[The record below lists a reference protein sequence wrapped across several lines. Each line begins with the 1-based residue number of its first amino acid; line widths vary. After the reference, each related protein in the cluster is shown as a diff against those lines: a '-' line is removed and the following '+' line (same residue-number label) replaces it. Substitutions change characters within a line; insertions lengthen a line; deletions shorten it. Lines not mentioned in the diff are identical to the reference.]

1 MTNEFD
7 FKYFDWK
14 CIPDSTTI
22 IEPCNKKKKYA
33 VKFDIANDAS
43 LSLYN
48 FSNAYY
54 KTAHIIATRMI
65 SKKQIDELD
74 QYVFPLFFL
83 YRHSLE
89 LLLKS
94 IGFKFIIDKSQRQ
107 IFLSETF
114 HNLKNILE
122 YILRHTTFSRNIAE
136 YQWLTKY
143 FDNISEA
150 DKASDSFRYPFH
162 IIFAFDELGCREF
175 EVKRVFQKQTH
186 LDLISEANKFEAA
199 YEILNA
205 WYLDINDPEIEHKA
219 TEYTECRNT
228 FLDEGGDYYAQSVVG
243 YEYRHNDFYAYCS
256 GYKECASY
264 MLEYLRNQYDAGI
277 DLDYSHMWYPMCY
290 LYRNS
295 VELLLKSILFEY
307 SNQSWQTKCAVAY
320 DNKHKLCQLLINAEK
335 NAIDYY
341 EIEDRDDYIKNMV
354 RYCRILHD
362 FDTDSSK
369 FRYPIDKRCNPYLST
384 IRYYNFVDI
393 GMFLKALVSAIDGIH
408 SEIDYRKD
416 VIDTLRAEYS
426 GY

>member
-7 FKYFDWK
+7 FKYFDWQ

-122 YILRHTTFSRNIAE
+122 YILRHTTFSRKIAE

-162 IIFAFDELGCREF
+162 IIFDFDELHE
-175 EVKRVFQKQTH
+175 QPH
-186 LDLISEANKFEAA
+186 
-199 YEILNA
+199 
-205 WYLDINDPEIEHKA
+205 
-219 TEYTECRNT
+219 
-228 FLDEGGDYYAQSVVG
+228 FL
-243 YEYRHNDFYAYCS
+243 
-256 GYKECASY
+256 
-264 MLEYLRNQYDAGI
+264 
-277 DLDYSHMWYPMCY
+277 
-290 LYRNS
+290 
-295 VELLLKSILFEY
+295 
-307 SNQSWQTKCAVAY
+307 
-320 DNKHKLCQLLINAEK
+320 
-335 NAIDYY
+335 
-341 EIEDRDDYIKNMV
+341 
-354 RYCRILHD
+354 
-362 FDTDSSK
+362 
-369 FRYPIDKRCNPYLST
+369 
-384 IRYYNFVDI
+384 
-393 GMFLKALVSAIDGIH
+393 
-408 SEIDYRKD
+408 
-416 VIDTLRAEYS
+416 
-426 GY
+426 

>member
-7 FKYFDWK
+7 FKYFDWQ

-162 IIFAFDELGCREF
+162 IIFDFDELGCREF

-277 DLDYSHMWYPMCY
+277 DLDYSHMWYPMC
-290 LYRNS
+290 
-295 VELLLKSILFEY
+295 
-307 SNQSWQTKCAVAY
+307 
-320 DNKHKLCQLLINAEK
+320 
-335 NAIDYY
+335 
-341 EIEDRDDYIKNMV
+341 
-354 RYCRILHD
+354 
-362 FDTDSSK
+362 
-369 FRYPIDKRCNPYLST
+369 
-384 IRYYNFVDI
+384 
-393 GMFLKALVSAIDGIH
+393 
-408 SEIDYRKD
+408 
-416 VIDTLRAEYS
+416 
-426 GY
+426 